1 MFAVPFFYPV
11 FVLFV
16 FARFGAILGIFPLPS
31 IGNVKASV
39 KGSQLRVCPECLR
52 NFFYPDF

>member
-1 MFAVPFFYPV
+1 MFALPFFYPV

-31 IGNVKASV
+31 IGNVNASV
-39 KGSQLRVCPECLR
+39 KGSQLRVCLSV
-52 NFFYPDF
+52 